1 MRISAGSSGVCSSD
15 LLACADA
22 FAANILKPKPGDR
35 WAGSPPIAFTFGLGQ
50 VLIFPFRSGGTA
62 VTIEAPSPAALIDAI
77 ERQKITTLATAP
89 TAYKAILGQF
99 AGRDISSL
107 HTCVSAGEHLPAATW
122 HAWKDATGLSIVDG
136 IGATEM
142 MHIFIRSEEH
152 TSDLQSL
159 MRNS

>member
-77 ERQKITTLATAP
+77 ERQKITTLATAT

-99 AGRDISSL
+99 AGRAISSL
-107 HTCVSAGEHLPAATW
+107 HTSVSAAEHLPPAPWPPRKARTAPTTL
-122 HAWKDATGLSIVDG
+122 HA
-136 IGATEM
+136 
-142 MHIFIRSEEH
+142 
-152 TSDLQSL
+152 
-159 MRNS
+159 